1 MTIGNC
7 DLAENSNRRGGALE
21 QEVETLRFQ
30 ISALRS
36 SLESLARLVDELQKR
51 NDAAS
56 RHLQEDLTWHERE
69 IGAHLEE

>member
-1 MTIGNC
+1 MTVANC
-7 DLAENSNRRGGALE
+7 DLAENSNRRVGALE

-51 NDAAS
+51 NDAAI